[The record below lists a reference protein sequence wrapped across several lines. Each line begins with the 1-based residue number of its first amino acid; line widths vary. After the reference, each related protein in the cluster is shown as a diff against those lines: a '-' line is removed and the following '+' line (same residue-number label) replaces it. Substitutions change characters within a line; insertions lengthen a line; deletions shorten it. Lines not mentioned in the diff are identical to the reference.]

1 MINRF
6 FVLFALVLV
15 SGLNAQD
22 LEPVE
27 WDIEKLRLSDTKY
40 LLKFNATIES
50 GWHLYS
56 LYSDENDLASTEF
69 IFLNQDNRYRV
80 LHPIRES
87 KPIVDYDPIFQTELS
102 FFEEDAFFEVEIE
115 LFDSLIQQIAE
126 FEDQEKSDSSDLE
139 IEVEVLYQ
147 ACDDMV
153 CIFRDRVFSFP
164 LIEIAYENQSDEGV
178 NQDPILLDE
187 NSKLKTSQLYLDLRN
202 KEFLS
207 QQHQFQ
213 QDYWTIF
220 LLGLIGGLLAL
231 LTPCVLPMVPL
242 TVSYFI
248 KQSSS
253 RKSAIVNGI
262 LYGSFILLVYLL
274 LSLPFHL
281 LDTLNPEILNTLAT
295 NVTLNIVFFGIFIL
309 FALSFFGL
317 FDIRFPSNWVQ
328 RTEKL
333 SSIGSVAGIFFMALT
348 LAIVSFSC
356 TGPLLG
362 SLLAGSFTS
371 NSGAIQLTFGML
383 GFGVALGLPFA
394 LFAMFPGTL
403 NWIPKSGRWLQII
416 KVTLGFVELALA
428 LKFLSNADLVAG
440 WGLIK
445 REVFIAIWLLISLA
459 LCLYLFGFF
468 ESLKIWSGKISWG
481 RFGLGIMSL
490 IFCAYLFIGLVSDQN
505 RLKLL
510 SGFPPPDFYTIV
522 DSDSSCPLDL
532 PCYKDFEEG
541 LTVARSSGKP
551 ILLDFTGW
559 ACINCRKMEENVW
572 SYPPIYELLNRFV
585 IISLYVD
592 DRKKLGGDDRFYFKY
607 PDGRIRDINT
617 IGKKWSTFQ
626 SVNFKVASQPFYIQM
641 TADQELLNSPIQY
654 SSRIAFEAWLREGL
668 QKEAIN

>member
-1 MINRF
+1 MIKRF
-6 FVLFALVLV
+6 FALFALAIVA
-15 SGLNAQD
+15 SLNAQD

-27 WDIEKLRLSDTKY
+27 WDIEKLQLSDTKY
-40 LLKFNATIES
+40 LLKFNAKIES

-69 IFLNQDNRYRV
+69 IFLNEDIGYQLLY
-80 LHPIRES
+80 PIIES
-87 KPIVDYDPIFQTELS
+87 IPIIDFDPIFQAELS
-102 FFEEDAFFEVEIE
+102 FFEEEAFFEVEIE
-115 LFDSLIQQIAE
+115 LLEPLLQKITE
-126 FEDQEKSDSSDLE
+126 FENGNNVDSSDLE
-139 IEVEVLYQ
+139 IKVEVLYQ

-153 CIFRDRVFSFP
+153 CIFRDNVFTFP
-164 LIEIAYENQSDEGV
+164 LVELAYEDQSDKEVDG
-178 NQDPILLDE
+178 DMIELDD
-187 NSKLKTSQLYLDLRN
+187 NSQLKTSQLYLELKN
-202 KEFLS
+202 KDFLS
-207 QQHQFQ
+207 LQHQSQ
-213 QDYWTIF
+213 QGYLTIF

-253 RKSAIVNGI
+253 RKSAIVNGT

-295 NVTLNIVFFGIFIL
+295 NVTLNLVFFGVFIL

-333 SSIGSVAGIFFMALT
+333 SSIGSIAGIFFMALT

-403 NWIPKSGRWLQII
+403 NWIPKSGKWLQIV

-445 REVFIAIWLLISLA
+445 REVFISIWLLISLS

-468 ESLKIWSGKISWG
+468 ESLKIWSRKISWG
-481 RFGLGIMSL
+481 RFGLGILSL
-490 IFCAYLFIGLVSDQN
+490 ILSMYLFLGLISDQN

-541 LTVARSSGKP
+541 LAVARSSDKP

-572 SYPPIYELLNRFV
+572 SHPSVYELLNRFI

-592 DRKKLGGDDRFYFKY
+592 DRKRLEGEDRFYFRY

-626 SVNFKVASQPFYIQM
+626 SVNFKVASQPFYVQM
-641 TADQELLNSPIQY
+641 TPDQELLNSPIQY
-654 SSRIAFEAWLREGL
+654 SSRVAFESWLQEGL
-668 QKEAIN
+668 KKESIY

>member
-1 MINRF
+1 MIKRF
-6 FVLFALVLV
+6 FALFALILV
-15 SGLNAQD
+15 ASLNAQD
-22 LEPVE
+22 LEPVK
-27 WDIEKLRLSDTKY
+27 WDTEKIQLSDTKY
-40 LLKFNATIES
+40 LLKFNAKIES

-56 LYSDENDLASTEF
+56 LYSDENNLASTEF
-69 IFLNQDNRYRV
+69 IFLNKDIGYQV
-80 LHPIRES
+80 LLPIRES
-87 KPIVDYDPIFQTELS
+87 LPIIDFDPIFQAELS
-102 FFEEDAFFEVEIE
+102 FFEEEAFFEVEIE
-115 LFDSLIQQIAE
+115 LLEPLLQKITE
-126 FEDQEKSDSSDLE
+126 FENGENIDPSDLE
-139 IEVEVLYQ
+139 IRVEVLYQ
-147 ACDDMV
+147 ACDDTV
-153 CIFRDRVFSFP
+153 CIFRDNVFTFP
-164 LIEIAYENQSDEGV
+164 LVELTYEYQSDKEDNG
-178 NQDPILLDE
+178 DLIELDD
-187 NSKLKTSQLYLDLRN
+187 NSKLKTSQLYLELKN
-202 KEFLS
+202 KDFLS
-207 QQHQFQ
+207 QQHQSQ
-213 QDYWTIF
+213 QGYWTIF

-253 RKSAIVNGI
+253 RKSAIVNGT

-281 LDTLNPEILNTLAT
+281 LDTLNPEVLNTLAT
-295 NVTLNIVFFGIFIL
+295 NVTLNLVFFGIFIL

-333 SSIGSVAGIFFMALT
+333 SSIGSIAGIFFMALT

-403 NWIPKSGRWLQII
+403 NWIPKSGKWLQIV

-468 ESLKIWSGKISWG
+468 ESLKIWSRKINWG
-481 RFGLGIMSL
+481 RFGLGILSL
-490 IFCAYLFIGLVSDQN
+490 TLCVYLFVGLISDKN

-532 PCYKDFEEG
+532 PCYKDFNEG
-541 LTVARSSGKP
+541 LAVARLSGKP

-572 SYPPIYELLNRFV
+572 SYPSVYELLNRFV

-592 DRKKLGGDDRFYFKY
+592 DRKRLEGDDRFYFKY

-626 SVNFKVASQPFYIQM
+626 SVNFKVASQPFYVQM
-641 TADQELLNSPIQY
+641 TADQKLLNSPIQY
-654 SSRIAFEAWLREGL
+654 SSRVTFESWLREGL
-668 QKEAIN
+668 QKVSSY